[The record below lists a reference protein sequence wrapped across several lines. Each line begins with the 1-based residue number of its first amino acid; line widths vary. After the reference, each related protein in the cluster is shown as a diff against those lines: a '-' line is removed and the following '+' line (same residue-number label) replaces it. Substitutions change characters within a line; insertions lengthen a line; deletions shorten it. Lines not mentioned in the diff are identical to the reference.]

1 MTTEH
6 ETKTEAA
13 SVPRVPLGRWT
24 SMRNPFAAKPAPK
37 TEATM
42 VQTEMR
48 LDAVKPV
55 RNDLSDAD
63 LELVPARQSELE
75 AAESKSGAEAQPL
88 PRFALARLFGA
99 GRS

>member
-1 MTTEH
+1 MTQEH
-6 ETKTEAA
+6 ETKPEATSA
-13 SVPRVPLGRWT
+13 PRFPLGRWT
-24 SMRNPFAAKPAPK
+24 SMRNPFAAKPTTK

-63 LELVPARQSELE
+63 LELVPARQS
-75 AAESKSGAEAQPL
+75 AINAPDAKSNTEPQPL